1 MNEEYD
7 VIVVGAGNGG
17 LMAALNIAS
26 NGKSVLVLESNS
38 TPGGLATSF
47 VRGRF
52 EFEASLRELNNFG
65 SESDEGDIRSLFNK
79 FDLNEKIEWVEIPEA
94 YKIIKTDNPKC
105 EYVIPFGVD
114 EFIKKM
120 EEIEPGC
127 KDKVSEFFELAKEVY
142 NGFNY
147 LKNNECDIDFLKKN
161 YPNFLNVSTYTM
173 DEVFKKLKLPKTIE
187 DIIKSYWIYFGVSS
201 INMNFAH
208 YVYFFYQYI
217 TKKGYIPK
225 NRSQE
230 ISNAIENKIIGYGG
244 KIYYNESVNKILI
257 DNNKVNGVTTKKGN
271 MYKSKHVIVNS
282 SPMNV
287 FGSMID
293 TVPVN
298 ALKLTNSRK
307 LGATAFTIY
316 LGLDKNISDLGLK
329 NYQYLIYNS
338 LDSNSEAE
346 HMKSLDSNTIIVT
359 CLNNAISDASEEGTS
374 IITITALYYDNPFDK
389 VLNEENY
396 YSFKEKLASKLINR
410 FETSLGVNIKE
421 YIEEL
426 EISSPITYSK
436 YNSSPD
442 GCIYGYMLNNFDS
455 VLSRI
460 TNKNEDYLIDGLRL
474 CGSYS
479 YYGHGYDSTYQNGY
493 EISNMTLK
501 DIEKEGEV

>member
-1 MNEEYD
+1 
-7 VIVVGAGNGG
+7 
-17 LMAALNIAS
+17 
-26 NGKSVLVLESNS
+26 
-38 TPGGLATSF
+38 
-47 VRGRF
+47 
-52 EFEASLRELNNFG
+52 
-65 SESDEGDIRSLFNK
+65 
-79 FDLNEKIEWVEIPEA
+79 
-94 YKIIKTDNPKC
+94 
-105 EYVIPFGVD
+105 
-114 EFIKKM
+114 
-120 EEIEPGC
+120 
-127 KDKVSEFFELAKEVY
+127 
-142 NGFNY
+142 
-147 LKNNECDIDFLKKN
+147 
-161 YPNFLNVSTYTM
+161 M

-257 DNNKVNGVTTKKGN
+257 DNNKVSGVTTKKGN

-338 LDSNSEAE
+338 LDSNSEFE
-346 HMKSLDSNTIIVT
+346 HMKSLDSNTLIVT

-374 IITITALYYDNPFDK
+374 IISITALYYDNPFDK